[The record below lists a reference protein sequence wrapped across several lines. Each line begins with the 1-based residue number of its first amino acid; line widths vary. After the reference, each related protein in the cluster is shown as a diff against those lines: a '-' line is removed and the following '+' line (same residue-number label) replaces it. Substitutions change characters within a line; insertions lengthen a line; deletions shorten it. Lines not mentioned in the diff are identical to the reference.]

1 MWKFQVSVVQVAD
14 NKMTI
19 QLDEIIENL
28 HKTVRKQTVLKR
40 EHRINTI
47 EQVELCKC
55 EQLKISGNPYKQGVS
70 GQIKFYLITK

>member
-47 EQVELCKC
+47 EQVELCEF
-55 EQLKISGNPYKQGVS
+55 EQLKISGKPYKQGIS